1 MNAILN
7 ILKPSGMT
15 SHDVVSF
22 ARNKLP
28 GIKVGHA
35 GTLDPAASGVLPLCL
50 GKATRISSFLLEG
63 DKGYRGEIMLGIATD
78 TFDGDGRI
86 TCQKPLGVPGIDP
99 ERVRAVLRK
108 NIGRMEQEPPSF
120 SAIRYRGRR
129 SYEWAR
135 KGKTIKLPPRKVS
148 IYSLKLVQYMEG
160 SFPRIIFDV
169 KCSHGT
175 YIRSLAVKIGED
187 LGCPAHLSFLL
198 RTSVGPFTIDRTVTI
213 EDLGKAVEENGIG
226 EIFLPIDIALLH
238 MPEVVV
244 VKEALRYLV
253 HGNYLYA
260 NQVSSPDGE
269 PPVPGKVY
277 RVYGPEREFWGLGE
291 WTRVEKG
298 IMFKPTK
305 LLRLC

>member
-7 ILKPSGMT
+7 MLKPSGMT

-22 ARNKLP
+22 ARKKLP
-28 GIKVGHA
+28 GVKIGHT

-50 GKATRISSFLLEG
+50 GKATRISSYLLEG

-78 TFDGDGRI
+78 TFDGEGQI
-86 TCQKPLGVPGIDP
+86 TCQKPLKAPGIDP
-99 ERVRAVLRK
+99 EQVRAVLRK
-108 NIGRMEQEPPSF
+108 NIGKMEQDPPSF

-135 KGKTIKLPPRKVS
+135 KGKIIKLPPRKVS
-148 IYSLKLVQYMEG
+148 IYSLKLVRCMEG

-198 RTSVGPFTIDRTVTI
+198 RTSVGPFTIDRTVTL
-213 EDLGKAVEENGIG
+213 EHFGDAVEENSTG
-226 EIFLPIDIALLH
+226 ELLLPIDVALYH

-244 VKEALRYLV
+244 VGEALRYLA
-253 HGNYLYA
+253 HGNYLYG
-260 NQVSSPDGE
+260 NQVSSPGDE
-269 PPVPGKVY
+269 PPVPGRVY
-277 RVYGPEREFWGLGE
+277 RVYGPEREFWGLGK
-291 WTRVEKG
+291 WVRVEKG
-298 IMFKPTK
+298 LLFKPIK
-305 LLRLC
+305 LLR

>member
-7 ILKPSGMT
+7 MLKPSGMT

-22 ARNKLP
+22 ARKKMP
-28 GIKVGHA
+28 GVKIGHT

-78 TFDGDGRI
+78 TFDGEGQI
-86 TCQKPLGVPGIDP
+86 TCQKPFVAPGIDP
-99 ERVRAVLRK
+99 EQVRTVLRK
-108 NIGRMEQEPPSF
+108 NIGKMEQYPPSF

-135 KGKTIKLPPRKVS
+135 KGKIIKLPPRKVN
-148 IYSLKLVQYMEG
+148 IYSLKLVRYMEG

-198 RTSVGPFTIDRTVTI
+198 RTSVGPFTIDRSVTL
-213 EDLGKAVEENGIG
+213 EHFGKTVEENSTG
-226 EIFLPIDIALLH
+226 EILLPIDVALFH

-244 VKEALRYLV
+244 IGEALRYLA
-253 HGNYLYA
+253 HGNYLYG
-260 NQVSSPDGE
+260 NQVSSPGGE
-269 PPVPGKVY
+269 PPVPGRVY
-277 RVYGPEREFWGLGE
+277 RVYGPEREFWGLGK
-291 WTRVEKG
+291 WVRAEKG
-298 IMFKPTK
+298 LLFKPTK
-305 LLRLC
+305 LLR